1 MLQESQPSVLLWIV
15 AETGRETRWIC
26 GWLSNLKKIIFPLAL
41 PQHCWNVLFTHV
53 KRRLWGHSFSQSVFY
68 SAGAELKN
76 WITFKSVEWLFGPH
90 THTHTFSFFSSSKI
104 QTGKQH
110 HFSLKPGC
118 FGKHLNWPLKSYFQ
132 DLGELSKKRHGPPT
146 FKQHRLWRSPRQ
158 PQPTAGHVGGPSTSG
173 HLLKIN
179 K

>member
-76 WITFKSVEWLFGPH
+76 WITFKFVEWLFGPPH
-90 THTHTFSFFSSSKI
+90 THTHFFLLFFIQDSGTTFHWSQGALGNISTGLWNLISRIWESSPKSAMAHPHSNN
-104 QTGKQH
+104 TDSGGVLASP
-110 HFSLKPGC
+110 SL
-118 FGKHLNWPLKSYFQ
+118 LQ
-132 DLGELSKKRHGPPT
+132 DT
-146 FKQHRLWRSPRQ
+146 W
-158 PQPTAGHVGGPSTSG
+158 VGLQ
-173 HLLKIN
+173 LLDTC
-179 K
+179 

>member
-53 KRRLWGHSFSQSVFY
+53 KRRLWGHSFSQSLFY

-90 THTHTFSFFSSSKI
+90 THTHFFLLFFIQDSDRKAAPLFTEARVLWETSQLAFEILFPGSGRALQKAPWPTHI
-104 QTGKQH
+104 QTTQTLEE
-110 HFSLKPGC
+110 S
-118 FGKHLNWPLKSYFQ
+118 
-132 DLGELSKKRHGPPT
+132 
-146 FKQHRLWRSPRQ
+146 SPAPAYCR
-158 PQPTAGHVGGPSTSG
+158 TRGWAFNFWT
-173 HLLKIN
+173 LAKN